1 MRMVNTAYI
10 GQNVSDLGRKLQK
23 LDGAFGMNS
32 YQLVNI
38 VFKELNNMEQRQNQD
53 DQD

>member
-1 MRMVNTAYI
+1 MNFI
-10 GQNVSDLGRKLQK
+10 GESTPDIRRKLQK

-38 VFKELNNMEQRQNQD
+38 AFKELNNMEQRLN
-53 DQD
+53 